1 MYFIY
6 ILQTCEM
13 WEFYFHMKRLHL
25 PASTSFSFW
34 HIFIMYHLFRLL
46 ELLLLLLLFARL
58 VWSNN
63 VLRFILKTF
72 NCKMIM
78 TDSHFDCSLGS
89 LRPKPRASPWYYQFI
104 GRFKSLTTRSL
115 GRFVG
120 RMKGRNK
127 VFKCARRARN
137 MGHKAFALRNRGDC
151 YVSRY
156 SKTYSGKVRMY
167 GRFKAS
173 SGGLRSIDAY
183 KIGEGKNFI

>member
-1 MYFIY
+1 M
-6 ILQTCEM
+6 
-13 WEFYFHMKRLHL
+13 
-25 PASTSFSFW
+25 
-34 HIFIMYHLFRLL
+34 FIMYHLLRLL

-63 VLRFILKTF
+63 VLSFIIKSF
-72 NCKMIM
+72 NCNY
-78 TDSHFDCSLGS
+78 DSHFDCSLGS

-137 MGHKAFALRNRGDC
+137 MGYKAFALRNRGDC

-156 SKTYSGKVRMY
+156 SRTYSGKVRMY

-183 KIGEGKNFI
+183 KIGKGKNSI